1 MTPRILW
8 GTLTVA
14 AMVAAAL
21 VALEILTD
29 WVGDVGAP
37 LWICAGFF
45 FPFMAGIA
53 VGPWGGTAAGRGAG
67 GVIGAAFV
75 LVPGAIYV
83 LVQDPDVAEM
93 RLPLL
98 WAVLTPL
105 AAVQGA
111 IGMPVGASA
120 RRRAS

>member
-1 MTPRILW
+1 MLW

-21 VALEILTD
+21 VALDILTD
-29 WVGDVGAP
+29 WVGDYGAP
-37 LWICAGFF
+37 LWISAGFF
-45 FPFMAGIA
+45 FPFIAGIA
-53 VGPWGGTAAGRGAG
+53 IGPWAGTPAGRAAGA
-67 GVIGAAFV
+67 VIGAAFV

-83 LVQDPDVAEM
+83 LVQDPDLSAM

-105 AAVQGA
+105 AAAQGA
-111 IGMPVGASA
+111 IGIPVAARA